1 MDPMQKITSP
11 DNHRLVEARKI
22 RDSKLPNKI
31 FIEGQRLAAE
41 ALASGLEITSCFV
54 NEEFRNKDLLKAVGR
69 KANIVELPANIFD
82 SIADTQSPQGI
93 ILIAE
98 RPRCTLATIESRF
111 VGPRPPMVIYFSEI
125 NNPSNLGAV
134 LRTAEAAGVAGVIT
148 SHRSADIYSTKALR
162 AAMGA
167 AFRLPVVES
176 VFFDDVLKW
185 AGDQDLMTTAT
196 AATADRSYTELDWRM
211 PRLLI
216 FGSEAHGLS
225 NDQLEAVTERIRI
238 PLENDVESL
247 NLAVAAGILLFEAKR
262 QIES

>member
-1 MDPMQKITSP
+1 
-11 DNHRLVEARKI
+11 
-22 RDSKLPNKI
+22 
-31 FIEGQRLAAE
+31 
-41 ALASGLEITSCFV
+41 
-54 NEEFRNKDLLKAVGR
+54 
-69 KANIVELPANIFD
+69 
-82 SIADTQSPQGI
+82 
-93 ILIAE
+93 
-98 RPRCTLATIESRF
+98 
-111 VGPRPPMVIYFSEI
+111 
-125 NNPSNLGAV
+125 
-134 LRTAEAAGVAGVIT
+134 
-148 SHRSADIYSTKALR
+148 
-162 AAMGA
+162 MGA

-211 PRLLI
+211 RRLLI

>member
-1 MDPMQKITSP
+1 MDPIQKITSR
-11 DNHRLVEARKI
+11 DNQRLVEARKI
-22 RDSKLPNKI
+22 RDGKI
-31 FIEGQRLAAE
+31 PSRIFVEGQRLAME
-41 ALASGLEITSCFV
+41 ALRSEATFTDCFIA
-54 NEEFRNKDLLKAVGR
+54 EKFRNADLLQAVGKR
-69 KANIVELPANIFD
+69 SAIVELPRNIFD

-98 RPRCTLATIESRF
+98 RPRSDLASIDS
-111 VGPRPPMVIYFSEI
+111 GLAGSPLPMALYFSEV

-148 SHRSADIYSTKALR
+148 SRGSADVYSTKALR

-167 AFRLPVVES
+167 TFRLPVVEG

-185 AGDQDLMTTAT
+185 AGDRELITTA
-196 AATADRSYTELDWRM
+196 AVATAELRYTELDWKM

-216 FGSEAHGLS
+216 VGSEAHGLS
-225 NDQLEAVTERIRI
+225 KNQLEAVTEKIRI

-247 NLAVAAGILLFEAKR
+247 NLAVAAGILMFEAKR
-262 QIES
+262 QIGT